1 MTQPTTVAPDRDAGE
16 LVHRLMSVLD
26 VDRAAVPDSI
36 YQDLRRACAKC
47 KQKPRC
53 EFDLT
58 TGRSQACYQAYCP
71 SAHTLGTLRA
81 LQRACRRLSID

>member
-16 LVHRLMSVLD
+16 LVHRLMSVLY

-47 KQKPRC
+47 
-53 EFDLT
+53 
-58 TGRSQACYQAYCP
+58 RSIDVRG
-71 SAHTLGTLRA
+71 LN
-81 LQRACRRLSID
+81 RLSRSMPLRRDNP